1 VTNKINEFINMHG
14 EKKYAEIVIL
24 EYNFDKIFHYC
35 IPQDLKD
42 RISLGSRV
50 TVPFRG
56 KVTTGCVVGLLV
68 ESDVKNLKDIRQI
81 IDKKPLLTPQVLKLT
96 KWISQYYLCSWEKTL
111 NYVIPKTRKA
121 WLSKFDIIDMPPLR
135 SRLSEDNKFSNYKK
149 IFSAAAET
157 AEEKKASRIKLK
169 NIENIVESKKF
180 QTILLRGNDFNSRMK
195 IYLRCIRKTIKEGRQ
210 AIILAPTESHL
221 SELTGLLEKEFKDN
235 MVVFDE
241 KIDQK
246 AKYQEWIKIRN
257 FRVNI
262 SLGMRSSIFVPFERL
277 GLIIVEREH
286 SSLYKEERSPRY
298 NAREVAIK
306 RAELENIPIFLS
318 SETPSIESYWNVQEN
333 NFMETELNTGGERE
347 NLLKKTIIDMTQEKS
362 KRKIIS
368 YELQQAISRSLKNK
382 RQVVLFLNKRGF
394 SSFMICSQCGHIPKC
409 PDCNTSLSYHLDIQK
424 RAQLICHNCGK
435 RAKVTD
441 VCDKCSSKEIRPLGM
456 GTQKLESEIKK
467 MFTRAETRR
476 LDRDSLIEDDDYR
489 QILEEFNRGNTDIL
503 IGTQM
508 VLKGVDFNNVDLI
521 GITSAD
527 TLLNLP
533 DYRSGEKTFQLLS
546 EVISSFR
553 EISFPK
559 EVIVQTFNPED
570 HCIVA
575 LREQDYNYFYQKEI
589 KLRKELDYPPFT
601 HIIKIVILGEER
613 EAVKQRAEYL
623 ISYLEA
629 LRKDKE
635 STEFKLLG
643 AVDMVLWRSRNDFKV
658 QFLIKVKDLEK
669 FNQAFKEKYDKMLS
683 NHFDQKNRLTI
694 DVDPVKML

>member
-1 VTNKINEFINMHG
+1 VNNGINEFINMHG

-50 TVPFRG
+50 TIPFRG
-56 KVTTGCVVGLLV
+56 KVTTGCVVGFLA
-68 ESDVKNLKDIRQI
+68 ESDVKNLKDIVQI
-81 IDKKPLLTPQVLKLT
+81 TDKKPLLTPQVIRLT
-96 KWISQYYLCSWEKTL
+96 KWMSNYYLCSWEKIL
-111 NYVIPKTRKA
+111 NYAIPKTRKA
-121 WLSKFDIIDMPPLR
+121 WLKKFDLTDVSPQKPLRLPEDDKALDNEKPPLK
-135 SRLSEDNKFSNYKK
+135 E
-149 IFSAAAET
+149 
-157 AEEKKASRIKLK
+157 
-169 NIENIVESKKF
+169 IENIINNKKF
-180 QTILLRGNDFNSRMK
+180 KIVLIRGNDFSSRVK
-195 IYLRCIRKTIKEGRQ
+195 IYLRCIRKILKEGRQ
-210 AIILAPTESHL
+210 AIVLAPDESHL
-221 SELTGLLEKEFKDN
+221 SELSGLLEKEFKDN

-246 AKYQEWIKIRN
+246 AKYQKWIKIRN
-257 FRVNI
+257 SQVNI
-262 SLGMRSSIFVPFERL
+262 ALGMRSSIFVPFDRL

-298 NAREVAIK
+298 NAREVALK
-306 RAELENIPIFLS
+306 RAELENTPLFLS
-318 SETPSIESYWNVQEN
+318 SETPSIESYWNVREKY
-333 NFMETELNTGGERE
+333 FLEAELNTGEERE

-362 KRKIIS
+362 KKKIIS

-409 PDCNTSLSYHLDIQK
+409 PNCNTSLSYHLDVQK

-435 RAKVTD
+435 RVKVTD
-441 VCDKCSSKEIRPLGM
+441 VCAKCGSKEIRPLGM
-456 GTQKLESEIKK
+456 GTQKLESEIRK
-467 MFTRAETRR
+467 MFTRAEIRR
-476 LDRDSLIEDDDYR
+476 LDRDSLIKDDDYR
-489 QILEEFNRGNTDIL
+489 QILEEFNQGNTDIL

-508 VLKGVDFNNVDLI
+508 VLKGVDFKNADLI
-521 GITSAD
+521 GIISAD

-559 EVIVQTFNPED
+559 EVIIQTFNPED

-575 LREQDYNYFYQKEI
+575 LREQDYNYFYKKEI
-589 KLRKELDYPPFT
+589 GLRKELDYPPFT
-601 HIIKIVILGEER
+601 HIIKIVILGEGK

-623 ISYLEA
+623 ISYLES
-629 LRKDKE
+629 LREDKE
-635 STEFKLLG
+635 SAEFKLLG
-643 AVDMVLWRSRNDFKV
+643 AVNMVLWKSRNDFKV
-658 QFLIKVKDLEK
+658 QFLVKVKDLEK
-669 FNQAFKEKYDKMLS
+669 FNQAFKKKYDKMLS
-683 NHFDQKNRLTI
+683 KHFDQKNRLTI
-694 DVDPVKML
+694 DVDPVRMI